1 MNTKNIKK
9 YTKAKNMLTELST
22 HMGQSVTLGLLCDE
36 NFRFKDARKKNDP
49 LQCNHTACSE
59 IGMKRNYTLASK

>member
-1 MNTKNIKK
+1 
-9 YTKAKNMLTELST
+9 MLTELST

-36 NFRFKDARKKNDP
+36 NFRSKDARKKNDP